1 MTPEFKNTGRLDTD
15 KSDAARV
22 AALRRMSDEFLADIG
37 MASFDRS
44 RSDFAF
50 EAGYIALIST
60 LTADEV
66 AGIKEDHPSVWLIGE
81 AFARLNGRVNTHD
94 SIFGVRTAMERH
106 SPTVTSRLDADA
118 VHSWAKRVRAAVGWE

>member
-1 MTPEFKNTGRLDTD
+1 MTPELKNTGRLDTD

-37 MASFDRS
+37 MASLDRA
-44 RSDFAF
+44 RRDFAF
-50 EAGYIALIST
+50 EAGYIALISA

-81 AFARLNGRVNTHD
+81 AVARLNDRVNTQD
-94 SIFGVRTAMERH
+94 SEFGVRTAKERY
-106 SPTVTSRLDADA
+106 SSKVTSRQDADA
-118 VHSWAKRVRAAVGWE
+118 AHFWAKRMRAAVGWE